1 MNPLTNSYMSA
12 KSVLQTLEDAQLIRL
27 FLDFVANYRLNY
39 HKQRKEISY
48 KCFEATWMLPIAKAT
63 GYGRTE
69 TEAYKNALKNLLELL
84 MEDPNYVEYFATALA
99 PSSSQP
105 KMQLKTE
112 GHEP

>member
-1 MNPLTNSYMSA
+1 
-12 KSVLQTLEDAQLIRL
+12 
-27 FLDFVANYRLNY
+27 
-39 HKQRKEISY
+39 
-48 KCFEATWMLPIAKAT
+48 MLPIAKAT

-99 PSSSQP
+99 PSPSQP